1 MDKKLL
7 IFGAIALIVL
17 VIAGTVLLLVG
28 LSSMPYMGSGCVAV
42 VKVEGEIA
50 TSGTSGGLF
59 GGGTTGSDDIAEL
72 AKEAEDRSDVKA
84 VVFEINSPGGSVVAS
99 REIYESI
106 KNVKKP
112 KVAYFREVAASGGYY
127 VSMGT
132 DYIIAN
138 PDTITGSIGVIS
150 THQELVGLFEKIG
163 INETAIT
170 TGPHKDMGSAAR
182 PMTEEEKQIIR
193 DIIGEMYDEF
203 KGVVRES
210 RGSRLDLSQF
220 DKMTDGRVVTGRQ
233 ALKAGLVDELGN
245 KEDAIKKAAG
255 LAGLGDDPGI
265 CDIAKPKGF
274 FEEMFGAVGQGFG
287 KALGGAVSAANPQGW
302 KFGYR

>member
-1 MDKKLL
+1 MDKRWL
-7 IFGAIALIVL
+7 IAGALALIVL
-17 VIAGTVLLLVG
+17 IVTGVILVLWA
-28 LSSMPYMGSGCVAV
+28 SSNLTLPGEGCVAV

-72 AKEAEDRSDVKA
+72 AKEADERSDVKG
-84 VVFEINSPGGSVVAS
+84 VMFEINSPGGSVVAS

-132 DYIIAN
+132 DYIVSN
-138 PDTITGSIGVIS
+138 PDAITGSIGVIS
-150 THQELVGLFEKIG
+150 TNQELVGLFEKLG

-170 TGPHKDMGSAAR
+170 TGPHKDMGSPAR
-182 PMTEEEKQIIR
+182 PMTEEEKQIIK
-193 DIIGEMYDEF
+193 DIIGEMYAEF
-203 KGVVRES
+203 KGVVLES
-210 RGSRLDLSQF
+210 RGSRLDMSQF

-233 ALKAGLVDELGN
+233 ALKAGLVDALGN
-245 KEDAIKKAAG
+245 KQDAVNKAG
-255 LAGLGDDPGI
+255 NLAGLGDDPKV
-265 CDIAKPKGF
+265 CDIEKPKTF

-287 KALGGAVSAANPQGW
+287 RVLAGATNTGGW